1 MRGREEK
8 EEWSWVRVGARWGW
22 DRMPASALDTGE
34 MEDEGGVDDPA
45 EEAEAKSALLGGT
58 PRGSVAEAGR
68 EGGGDRE
75 GV

>member
-1 MRGREEK
+1 
-8 EEWSWVRVGARWGW
+8 
-22 DRMPASALDTGE
+22 MPASALDMGE

-45 EEAEAKSALLGGT
+45 EEADAKSALLGGT

-68 EGGGDRE
+68 KGGGERE